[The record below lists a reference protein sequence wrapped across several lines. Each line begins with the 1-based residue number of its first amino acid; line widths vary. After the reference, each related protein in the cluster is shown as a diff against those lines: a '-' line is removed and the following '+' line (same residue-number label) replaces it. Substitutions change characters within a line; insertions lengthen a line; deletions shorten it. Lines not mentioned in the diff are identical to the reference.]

1 MFTAKKERNMQ
12 TIVIVGGGAGGL
24 ELATRLG
31 DQSGRRGT
39 AKVILIDRSP
49 THFWKP
55 LLHEVA
61 SGKIDPKAHQ
71 VEYSAQAAEH
81 HFQFICGDV
90 AHVDRAARMVE
101 IARRCDENG
110 METQAARRVHYDK
123 LVLAFGAVTNF
134 FGIRGAAEHSLSLD
148 TVYQAEHF
156 QQRLLTTCVQA
167 SDRKASGV
175 DPDAAVDVVI
185 VGGGA
190 TGIELAAELR
200 HTARALAKYRIHA
213 LDPTRDIRI
222 KIVERS
228 DRLLPHLDA
237 RLSQTAENYL
247 RKLGIEIC
255 TNTSVAA
262 VNADSIEDEAQQVH
276 RSDITLWAAGV
287 EGPKL
292 SAALGLPLNRLGQI
306 MVSASLQTVGDANI
320 FAIGDCSS
328 YLCPAKGT
336 PIPPRAQA
344 AHQQALFL
352 AKLLSAPAV
361 NPLPHFQYRDYGS
374 LVSLGPS
381 AAIGML
387 IGGAWGNGLFVDGA
401 VARVLYRLMYRKHVL
416 ALHGFVV
423 MAWQTVG
430 DWVRGKISPPVKLH

>member
-1 MFTAKKERNMQ
+1 MH

-31 DQSGRRGT
+31 DQSGKRGT
-39 AKVILIDRSP
+39 AKIILIDRSP

-61 SGKIDPKAHQ
+61 SGKIDPKARE
-71 VEYSAQAAEH
+71 VEYSAQAAQH
-81 HFQFICGDV
+81 HFQFVCGDV
-90 AHVDRAARMVE
+90 VCVDRDAHMVE
-101 IARRCDENG
+101 LAQRRDENG
-110 METQAARRVHYDK
+110 TELSPARRLYYDK

-134 FGIRGAAEHSLSLD
+134 FGIPGAAEHSLTLD
-148 TVYQAEHF
+148 TVYQAELF
-156 QQRLLTTCVQA
+156 QRRLFNTCVQA
-167 SDRKASGV
+167 SDRKTGRGDSDSTV
-175 DPDAAVDVVI
+175 NIVI

-190 TGIELAAELR
+190 TGVELAAELR
-200 HTARALAKYRIHA
+200 HTVRALAKYRIHD

-222 KIVERS
+222 KIVERA

-237 RLSQTAENYL
+237 RLSKTAENFL
-247 RKLGIEIC
+247 RKLNIDIC
-255 TNTSVAA
+255 TSTSVAD
-262 VNADSIEDEAQQVH
+262 VTADSVQDESGAIHQ
-276 RSDITLWAAGV
+276 SDITVWAAGV
-287 EGPKL
+287 EGPIVN
-292 SAALGLPLNRLGQI
+292 ATLGLPLNRLRQI
-306 MVSASLQTVGDANI
+306 IVSPSLQTVGDPDI

-328 YLCPAKGT
+328 YVCPAKGT

-352 AKLLSAPAV
+352 AKILAKPTA
-361 NPLPHFQYRDYGS
+361 NPLPHFQYRDYGA

-430 DWVRGKISPPVKLH
+430 DWVRGKIAPPVKLH